1 MEKGRYVFSQLCDFL
16 PHRVFDRIAAKYE
29 GNRYVKSFTCWNQ
42 LLVMMFGQLSNRD
55 SLRELVTRI
64 NVHKSK
70 FLHLG
75 FGINVTR
82 SNLAKANERREPK
95 IFEDFSNHMISLA
108 REKRAV
114 EEFFVNGNVY
124 AFDSS
129 TISLCL
135 SVFWWAKF
143 RTTKAGIKLHSLY
156 DVKTDIPAFNL
167 ITEANVADSK
177 VMNLIPYES
186 GSYYVFDRAYM
197 DVRSL
202 HIIHQIKAFFVVR
215 EKHAM
220 KFKVMKDREYNNP
233 QTGIMADVEIR
244 FNGKKTKKGYPETIR
259 RVVYYQKEHNRTFVY
274 YSNDMDISPENI
286 ALLYLYRWKVELFW
300 KWLKQH
306 LKIKSFWG
314 TTESAV
320 KTQIYTAIISYSLVA
335 IIEKELK
342 LEMPTYDV
350 LRIIGISL
358 LDKTPLIDLF
368 RNEGKKA
375 NYQNDT
381 QLKLKFF

>member
-1 MEKGRYVFSQLCDFL
+1 M
-16 PHRVFDRIAAKYE
+16 I
-29 GNRYVKSFTCWNQ
+29 
-42 LLVMMFGQLSNRD
+42 FGQLSNRD
-55 SLRELVTRI
+55 SLRDLITCI
-64 NVHKSK
+64 NVHQPK

-75 FGINVTR
+75 FGSHVTR

-95 IFEDFSNHMISLA
+95 IFEDFSNYMISMA

-114 EEFFVNGNVY
+114 EEFFVDGNVY

-143 RTTKAGIKLHSLY
+143 RTAKAGIKLHSLY

-167 ITEANVADSK
+167 ITEANVSDSK
-177 VMNLIPYES
+177 VMGEIPYES

-197 DVRSL
+197 DVKSL
-202 HIIHQIKAFFVVR
+202 YIIHKIKAFFVVR

-220 KFKVMKDREYNNP
+220 KYKVMKDRGYNNP

-244 FNGKKTKKGYPETIR
+244 FDGQKTKKEYPQTIR
-259 RVVYYQKEHNRTFVY
+259 RVVYYETEHNRTFVY
-274 YSNDMDISPENI
+274 YSNDMEISAENI
-286 ALLYLYRWKVELFW
+286 SLLYLYRWRVELFW
-300 KWLKQH
+300 KWMKQH
-306 LKIKSFWG
+306 LRIKSFWG

-320 KTQIYTAIISYSLVA
+320 KTQIYTAIISYCLVS

-358 LDKTPLIDLF
+358 LDKTPLFDLF
-368 RNEGKKA
+368 KNEDRKT
-375 NYQNDT
+375 NYQNDR
-381 QLKLKFF
+381 QLCLDFF

>member
-1 MEKGRYVFSQLCDFL
+1 
-16 PHRVFDRIAAKYE
+16 
-29 GNRYVKSFTCWNQ
+29 
-42 LLVMMFGQLSNRD
+42 
-55 SLRELVTRI
+55 
-64 NVHKSK
+64 
-70 FLHLG
+70 
-75 FGINVTR
+75 
-82 SNLAKANERREPK
+82 
-95 IFEDFSNHMISLA
+95 MIILA
-108 REKRAV
+108 RDKRAAND
-114 EEFFVNGNVY
+114 FFVDRNVY

-156 DVKTDIPAFNL
+156 DVQTDIPAFNI

-177 VMNLIPYES
+177 VMEMIPYES
-186 GSYYVFDRAYM
+186 SSYYVFDRAYM
-197 DVRSL
+197 DVKAL
-202 HIIHQIKAFFVVR
+202 YLIHKIKAYFVVR

-220 KFKVMKDREYNNP
+220 KYKVIKDRGYNNA

-244 FNGKKTKKGYPETIR
+244 FNGQKTKKGYPETIR
-259 RVVYYQKEHNRTFVY
+259 RVVYYEKKHNRTFVY
-274 YSNDMDISPENI
+274 YSNNMDISAENI

-306 LKIKSFWG
+306 LRIKAFWG

-320 KTQIYTAIISYSLVA
+320 RTQIHIAIISYCLVS

-342 LEMPTYDV
+342 LERPTYDV

-358 LDKTPLIDLF
+358 LDKTPLEELF
-368 RNEGKKA
+368 RKEDSTS
-375 NYQNDT
+375 NYQNDR
-381 QLKLKFF
+381 QLKLNFF